1 MSARNLFSLSF
12 GAFLLAGCADTAANR
27 DNAARN
33 PASTSGAATDR
44 SSTTSTDQPLANSRD
59 GSVDRADARQYD
71 ATNTG
76 RNRRDRDGNNLTAD
90 DQSESRGD
98 LQTAAE
104 IRRAITKDDSLSV
117 NAHNVKII
125 AREGAVTLRGPVDS
139 EEERQTILDDAKRI
153 AGGAKLVDELEVKKT
168 GTTRR

>member
-1 MSARNLFSLSF
+1 MSARNLYSLSL

-33 PASTSGAATDR
+33 PASTTGATADR
-44 SSTTSTDQPLANSRD
+44 SSTTSTGQPLSNNSD
-59 GSVDRADARQYD
+59 VSADDADARRYD

-98 LQTAAE
+98 VQTAAE

-125 AREGAVTLRGPVDS
+125 ARDGAVTLRGPVDS

-153 AGGAKLVDELEVKKT
+153 AGRAKLVDELEVKQS

>member
-1 MSARNLFSLSF
+1 MSARTLFSLSL
-12 GAFLLAGCADTAANR
+12 GAFFLAGCADTAANR
-27 DNAARN
+27 DNALRN
-33 PASTSGAATDR
+33 PASTTGTTADR
-44 SSTTSTDQPLANSRD
+44 SATTSTDQPLTNNSQV
-59 GSVDRADARQYD
+59 SLDRADARQYD

-98 LQTAAE
+98 VQTAAE

-125 AREGAVTLRGPVDS
+125 ARDGAVTLRGPVDS

-153 AGGAKLVDELEVKKT
+153 ARRAKLVDELEVKEP